1 MMLLAYFLSL
11 FFTRVN
17 GEFTYHIVS
26 FSTGYMINNFLPFL
40 STEFPSWVRS
50 ASYDSNVDLVI
61 LHVNSAVNQNIID
74 DVESGKVRVA
84 MLRAVLHNNQF
95 DSAFTSASYS
105 TSSITITAN
114 HEVLTEGFTIGQS
127 YNLGFTYKSKYI
139 GVGSNYQVL
148 ATVSDGVALAYH
160 KSRPIALL
168 PYYAHQTGN
177 TGNLDGQ
184 RLIRNVFQWLWDYQ
198 FDPTKAPS
206 TSPTAA
212 AEYIHNADLG
222 TIEFCGSA
230 IFNGENVFVYNSRQ
244 TERANYDDWDTF
256 CLVNA
261 KGVALGGNGNSNR
274 DCAYAMSQIE
284 IVTSFSHQSDDYP
297 PNRPH
302 GSNIY
307 FLCTVDTELGFVDDT
322 SCQWHAMNKMNKVIN
337 ANQFFGFEC
346 PPNQIISELRLEG
359 YGARSVLENN
369 PTAILCC
376 ELGGYTLV
384 TNTCVDSYSTA
395 DGILEAAICQGN
407 SAMAAIYDLS
417 DPTLEQG
424 QWQYQ
429 ATKAVTCCDIEYD
442 TSYGHNLDL
451 GIDRSQCEVISHSN
465 QVGSFDVSCPED
477 MILIAI
483 RDNDLAHGVQEVH
496 EVECCKVH
504 QATAPSKAPTATPT
518 TDQPS
523 SAPTT
528 SCYRCLIEVHGNN
541 VSDQDDFVDEI
552 EACLSHCCA

>member
-1 MMLLAYFLSL
+1 MSVFKCTLLLITLTFCAIVKGDFCNNLQERFQYWGTTSCSELPNGFRLYNSNGLGWNGYSFDDDNKEAGQNQPRNVCRWAL
-11 FFTRVN
+11 FGN
-17 GEFTYHIVS
+17 GGEWELDVLDTS
-26 FSTGYMINNFLPFL
+26 FGTLNGPYRPHFYGNCAMTVGCSSCMNDEL
-40 STEFPSWVRS
+40 W
-50 ASYDSNVDLVI
+50 
-61 LHVNSAVNQNIID
+61 
-74 DVESGKVRVA
+74 SGI
-84 MLRAVLHNNQF
+84 H
-95 DSAFTSASYS
+95 Y
-105 TSSITITAN
+105 TSSI
-114 HEVLTEGFTIGQS
+114 
-127 YNLGFTYKSKYI
+127 SK
-139 GVGSNYQVL
+139 
-148 ATVSDGVALAYH
+148 
-160 KSRPIALL
+160 
-168 PYYAHQTGN
+168 GN
-177 TGNLDGQ
+177 TCGSDDGDTDTSWSAVECH
-184 RLIRNVFQWLWDYQ
+184 IHEH
-198 FDPTKAPS
+198 DPTKAPS
-206 TSPTAA
+206 TSPTPT
-212 AEYIHNADLG
+212 AEYVHNADLG

-261 KGVALGGNGNSNR
+261 KGVAFGGNGNSNQ
-274 DCAYAMSQIE
+274 DCNYAMSQIE
-284 IVTSFSHQSDDYP
+284 TVTSFSHQSDDYP
-297 PNRPH
+297 PNRSH

-307 FLCTVDTELGFVDDT
+307 MLCTVNTELGFVDDT

-376 ELGGYTLV
+376 ELGGYSLV

-442 TSYGHNLDL
+442 TSYGRNLDL

-477 MILIAI
+477 MVLIAI

-496 EVECCKVH
+496 EVECCRVH
-504 QATAPSKAPTATPT
+504 QATAPSKAPTSTPT

-528 SCYRCLIEVHGNN
+528 SCYHCLIGVHGNN
-541 VSDQDDFVDEI
+541 VSDQDDFVGEI

>member
-1 MMLLAYFLSL
+1 MLFLAYFLSL
-11 FFTRVN
+11 FFARVN
-17 GEFTYHIVS
+17 GEGCNDGSVEQEFTSNVMVGCDGSYTMS
-26 FSTGYMINNFLPFL
+26 NF
-40 STEFPSWVRS
+40 RS
-50 ASYDSNVDLVI
+50 ACAPGWHVANASEYFSYGGTSVRPNANRWIDVTWDSSGRETSLDNFAGYYDLSNGAGWQSLSQSSGCRWVS
-61 LHVNSAVNQNIID
+61 SAQECHLSFID
-74 DVESGKVRVA
+74 RDYGKMWGCHCRG
-84 MLRAVLHNNQF
+84 
-95 DSAFTSASYS
+95 S
-105 TSSITITAN
+105 T
-114 HEVLTEGFTIGQS
+114 QM
-127 YNLGFTYKSKYI
+127 
-139 GVGSNYQVL
+139 GVVC
-148 ATVSDGVALAYH
+148 VVDGVANDDVLEYTKLTTA
-160 KSRPIALL
+160 
-168 PYYAHQTGN
+168 
-177 TGNLDGQ
+177 NLDGDYVTLYKMVATTGFSDDDAGVNQ
-184 RLIRNVFQWLWDYQ
+184 YRQICESQNLQMVGCGTANSYYCHEEDNCIPMPSSWGCNMLSGISSNTGWTNIVALQTDGRNAHLYAHRSG
-198 FDPTKAPS
+198 PRH
-206 TSPTAA
+206 PTAEIMYHA
-212 AEYIHNADLG
+212 V
-222 TIEFCGSA
+222 CG
-230 IFNGENVFVYNSRQ
+230 FV
-244 TERANYDDWDTF
+244 
-256 CLVNA
+256 
-261 KGVALGGNGNSNR
+261 
-274 DCAYAMSQIE
+274 
-284 IVTSFSHQSDDYP
+284 
-297 PNRPH
+297 
-302 GSNIY
+302 
-307 FLCTVDTELGFVDDT
+307 ELGFVDDA

-477 MILIAI
+477 MVLIAI

-504 QATAPSKAPTATPT
+504 QATAPSKTPTATPT

-528 SCYRCLIEVHGNN
+528 SCYQCLIEVHGNN
-541 VSDQDDFVDEI
+541 VSDQEDFVGEI
-552 EACLSHCCA
+552 QACLSHCCA

>member
-1 MMLLAYFLSL
+1 M

-17 GEFTYHIVS
+17 GEATRDYRNGAGGTFNSIENAENEVIAQAACESVYGEGSCSSRSCGS
-26 FSTGYMINNFLPFL
+26 FHYY
-40 STEFPSWVRS
+40 S
-50 ASYDSNVDLVI
+50 ASHHLNCNCNKAVGQYEFIYRNDGYTIVGEDYGGGDTD
-61 LHVNSAVNQNIID
+61 VNGNNLF
-74 DVESGKVRVA
+74 VR
-84 MLRAVLHNNQF
+84 
-95 DSAFTSASYS
+95 
-105 TSSITITAN
+105 I
-114 HEVLTEGFTIGQS
+114 
-127 YNLGFTYKSKYI
+127 KS
-139 GVGSNYQVL
+139 
-148 ATVSDGVALAYH
+148 SDG
-160 KSRPIALL
+160 
-168 PYYAHQTGN
+168 
-177 TGNLDGQ
+177 
-184 RLIRNVFQWLWDYQ
+184 
-198 FDPTKAPS
+198 
-206 TSPTAA
+206 
-212 AEYIHNADLG
+212 
-222 TIEFCGSA
+222 C
-230 IFNGENVFVYNSRQ
+230 
-244 TERANYDDWDTF
+244 
-256 CLVNA
+256 
-261 KGVALGGNGNSNR
+261 NGNSWALVF
-274 DCAYAMSQIE
+274 D
-284 IVTSFSHQSDDYP
+284 
-297 PNRPH
+297 
-302 GSNIY
+302 G
-307 FLCTVDTELGFVDDT
+307 FLTLPLGRVDDS

-337 ANQFFGFEC
+337 GNQFFGFEC
-346 PPNQIISELRLEG
+346 PANTIISELRLEG

-376 ELGGYTLV
+376 ELGGYSLV
-384 TNTCVDSYSTA
+384 TDTCVDSYSTA

-477 MILIAI
+477 MVLIAI

-496 EVECCKVH
+496 EVECCRVH

-528 SCYRCLIEVHGNN
+528 SCYHCLIGVHGKD
-541 VSDQDDFVDEI
+541 VSDQDDFVGEI

>member
-1 MMLLAYFLSL
+1 MISATAVEYDGYEYRAMMPGVQVDGTAMTCHGSSTCRPLPSGYEIAPNDPGVINNVIAPFNWNTAVMVTYSSAGSSGGYPGYRPDIYGMGGEEWSPGSAKAISCSGGWKVSDCSLQILIRKPSVIPAGAVCKDDDAAIAAAYGDD
-11 FFTRVN
+11 FTC
-17 GEFTYHIVS
+17 ELMAS
-26 FSTGYMINNFLPFL
+26 FSLCHQVGP
-40 STEFPSWVRS
+40 
-50 ASYDSNVDLVI
+50 
-61 LHVNSAVNQNIID
+61 
-74 DVESGKVRVA
+74 
-84 MLRAVLHNNQF
+84 
-95 DSAFTSASYS
+95 
-105 TSSITITAN
+105 
-114 HEVLTEGFTIGQS
+114 EGEGAIS
-127 YNLGFTYKSKYI
+127 DICECSCERK
-139 GVGSNYQVL
+139 L
-148 ATVSDGVALAYH
+148 A
-160 KSRPIALL
+160 
-168 PYYAHQTGN
+168 
-177 TGNLDGQ
+177 
-184 RLIRNVFQWLWDYQ
+184 
-198 FDPTKAPS
+198 
-206 TSPTAA
+206 
-212 AEYIHNADLG
+212 
-222 TIEFCGSA
+222 
-230 IFNGENVFVYNSRQ
+230 
-244 TERANYDDWDTF
+244 
-256 CLVNA
+256 
-261 KGVALGGNGNSNR
+261 
-274 DCAYAMSQIE
+274 
-284 IVTSFSHQSDDYP
+284 
-297 PNRPH
+297 
-302 GSNIY
+302 
-307 FLCTVDTELGFVDDT
+307 FVDDT
-322 SCQWHAMNKMNKVIN
+322 SCQWHAMNKLNKVIN

-376 ELGGYTLV
+376 ELGGYSLV
-384 TNTCVDSYSTA
+384 TNTCVDSFSTA

-504 QATAPSKAPTATPT
+504 QVTAPSKAPTATPT

-541 VSDQDDFVDEI
+541 VSDQDDFVGEI
-552 EACLSHCCA
+552 QACLSHCCA